1 MTNIFSFSGKITLCC
16 LKHGAT
22 KQLEFVQGQA
32 LAAYDFVRG
41 YINEMK
47 SK

>member
-1 MTNIFSFSGKITLCC
+1 MCC

-22 KQLEFVQGQA
+22 KQLEFVQNQA